1 MNGLLT
7 YGLVLF
13 FALAIIA
20 SIARHFVLMFR
31 SYDSV
36 LKQLVGSIKITGD
49 QDAAFN
55 ELLAAIHAAGFTVRR
70 TNRRKAE
77 VVVRGLT
84 RPADLLTHRRSNE
97 LLFAVTDGSGGCARV
112 EVYVIPSLLR
122 FGIATTQSVS
132 EAEQVI
138 AALEKT
144 CGR

>member
-36 LKQLVGSIKITGD
+36 VKQLVGSIKITGD

-55 ELLAAIHAAGFTVRR
+55 ELLAVSMQPGLPCAEPTGAKPRSWFGASLDPQTSLRIAGA
-70 TNRRKAE
+70 TNCC
-77 VVVRGLT
+77 
-84 RPADLLTHRRSNE
+84 S
-97 LLFAVTDGSGGCARV
+97 
-112 EVYVIPSLLR
+112 
-122 FGIATTQSVS
+122 Q
-132 EAEQVI
+132 
-138 AALEKT
+138 
-144 CGR
+144 